1 MKLTSKNK
9 GKYGNAY
16 TEYTG
21 TKGKFK
27 FKAQIYDDGSG
38 EYELRYGRNVID
50 CREDATLKYWK
61 EDLAFDK
68 EKIQALEDFFEL
80 TQKVEDKNKAKNLTK
95 KKSKPSKP
103 QPRMGFAEYRPSWN
117 A

>member
-9 GKYGNAY
+9 RTHDSAY

-27 FKAQIYDDGSG
+27 FKAHIYEDGSG
-38 EYELRYGRNVID
+38 FYKLLHGRHVID
-50 CREDATLKYWK
+50 YKEDETIKYWK

-68 EKIQALEDFFEL
+68 EKNQVLEDFFSSISE
-80 TQKVEDKNKAKNLTK
+80 KTK
-95 KKSKPSKP
+95 
-103 QPRMGFAEYRPSWN
+103 
-117 A
+117 

>member
-9 GKYGNAY
+9 GKHDIAY

-27 FKAQIYDDGSG
+27 FKAHIYDDGSG
-38 EYELRYGRNVID
+38 FYELRHGRNVID

-61 EDLAFDK
+61 KDLAFDK

-80 TQKVEDKNKAKNLTK
+80 TQKVEDKKSLK
-95 KKSKPSKP
+95 K
-103 QPRMGFAEYRPSWN
+103 
-117 A
+117 